1 MKIGILTLPL
11 HTNYGGILQAY
22 ALQTVLERMG
32 HEVSLIHGTDQTV
45 MNKSLYRKFRHALS
59 PIKRF
64 VVQKLIPDQFSKDL
78 GRNTRRFVQKWIK
91 RYDFKSTDLIP
102 FDYYDAIV
110 VGSDQ
115 IWRKI
120 YVEKSKF
127 LDHIETSFLDFAKDW
142 NIKRISYAASFGT
155 DEWEYDEESTKRC
168 SELIQKFDA
177 VSVREASGVTLCNKY
192 LHHDAVQLLDPTL
205 LLSKED
211 YLKLIKKRYRKNWG
225 IMTYILDEDDSK
237 HSLVEEIKKKTGK
250 AVFRSN
256 VSYNKLDRQVRG
268 AIQPPLEKWLQSFED
283 ADMVITDSFHA
294 CVFSII
300 FNKPFIAIPN
310 MGRGASRFYSLLKMV
325 NQEFRIVDTSK
336 PLLLYDAL
344 LSKPNCDLSHYQEK
358 SMSFLHKHLK

>member
-32 HEVSLIHGTDQTV
+32 HEVSLIHGSGQI
-45 MNKSLYRKFRHALS
+45 NIKRNLYRRIRHTLS
-59 PIKRF
+59 PLRIF
-64 VVQKLIPDQFSKDL
+64 VSQNLIPDQFSRDS
-78 GRNTRRFVQKWIK
+78 GRYTRRFKQKWIK
-91 RYDFKSTDLIP
+91 CHDFKSTDSIP
-102 FDYYDAIV
+102 YDYYDAIV

-127 LDHIETSFLDFAKDW
+127 LNHIETSFLDFAEGWD
-142 NIKRISYAASFGT
+142 IKKISYAASFGT

-168 SELIQKFDA
+168 SELIQMFDA

-192 LHHDAVQLLDPTL
+192 LHHDAVQLLDPTM
-205 LLSKED
+205 LLSKDD
-211 YLKLIKKRYRKNWG
+211 YLKLIKKRYRKNSG

-237 HSLVEEIKKKTGK
+237 NSLVEEIKKKTGK
-250 AVFRSN
+250 TVFRSN
-256 VSYNKLDRQVRG
+256 VSYNKLDSQVRG

-310 MGRGASRFYSLLKMV
+310 VERGASRFYSLLKMV
-325 NQEFRIVDTSK
+325 NQEYRIVDTSK
-336 PLLLYDAL
+336 PLVLDDVL
-344 LSKPNCDLSHYQEK
+344 LSKPDCDLSQYQK
-358 SMSFLHKHLK
+358 ISISFLQKNLK

>member
-32 HEVSLIHGTDQTV
+32 HEVSLIHGFPNV
-45 MNKSLYRKFRHALS
+45 KRRNLYRKIRHALS

-64 VVQKLIPDQFSKDL
+64 VVHHLVPDHYSKNS
-78 GRNTRRFVQKWIK
+78 GRYTSKFIAKWIK
-91 RYDFKSTDLIP
+91 RDNFQSTDSIP

-127 LDHIETSFLDFAKDW
+127 LNHIETSFLDFAKCW
-142 NIKRISYAASFGT
+142 NIKKISYAASFGT

-168 SELIQKFDA
+168 SKLIRKFDA

-192 LHHDAVQLLDPTL
+192 LHNDAVQLLDPTL

-211 YLKLIKKRYRKNWG
+211 YLKLIKKRYRKNSG
-225 IMTYILDEDDSK
+225 IMTYILDEDDTK
-237 HSLVEEIKKKTGK
+237 LSLVEEIMKKTGK

-256 VSYNKLDRQVRG
+256 VSYNKPDSQVRG

-283 ADMVITDSFHA
+283 ADMIITDSFHA

-310 MGRGASRFYSLLKMV
+310 MERGASRFYSLLKMV
-325 NQEFRIVDTSK
+325 NQEYRIVDTSK
-336 PLLLYDAL
+336 PLVLDDVL
-344 LSKPNCDLSHYQEK
+344 LSKPDCDLSQYQK
-358 SMSFLHKHLK
+358 ISISFLQKNLK